1 MDSPAIATY
10 QGRAAL
16 NLGRDGDAAV
26 IEIPLLLPAH
36 RAEALVALSRSR
48 RESVGQILR
57 QMIDHALAL
66 AEDG

>member
-1 MDSPAIATY
+1 MDFPAIAMY
-10 QGRAAL
+10 RGKAAE
-16 NLGRDGDAAV
+16 NLGRDDDAAV
-26 IEIPLLLPAH
+26 IEIPLLLPAD